1 MVAVELED
9 VSKSFAGI
17 HALKDI
23 TFSVESGQICSI
35 VGENGAGKSTLM
47 RVIAGAHAPDTGT
60 VKIGGKQM
68 TEFTPSHAQAF
79 GVGIVYQELSLIPE
93 MSVYEN
99 IYLGHPIVR
108 GILYDH
114 KAMAERCRTAL
125 CEVGL
130 GNVSPHSMIKD
141 LSVAQ
146 QQLVEIARVLV
157 AEANILIMDEPTSSL
172 SEEDS
177 RRLLKLLTALKNKGK
192 TVLYIS
198 HRLNEVQQISDTIV
212 VLRDGK
218 FIGHNHAGALR
229 HREIIEMMVGK
240 AVDKVEHT
248 KKDTARLPAI
258 LSVENLCVQPKIKN
272 ASFELKKGE
281 VLGFAGLVGAGRS
294 ELMRGV
300 FGATKPTGGSLVL
313 NGKKMRRVSPAVML
327 GNETSLCLVPENRKE
342 EGLIF
347 GKSVGENIAIT
358 YRNFNYKGGLIK
370 KGLEDDI
377 IREYSGKLQIKCSSV
392 GQCVEDL
399 SGGNQQKVVLA
410 KMLST
415 KPDILILDEPTR
427 GIDVGAKAEI
437 HRIISQLSSEG
448 VSIILVSSELSELA
462 LLCDRVL
469 VMADGKIVA
478 EMDRE
483 ITESAMLK
491 KAIPC

>member
-1 MVAVELED
+1 MVALELKD

-23 TFSVESGQICSI
+23 TFSVEAGQICSI

-60 VKIGGKQM
+60 VKICGKQM
-68 TEFTPSHAQAF
+68 TEFTPSYAQAS

-99 IYLGHPIVR
+99 IYLGHPILR

-114 KAMAERCRTAL
+114 KAMAEKCREAL
-125 CEVGL
+125 GEVGL
-130 GNVSPHSMIKD
+130 GNISPHSMIKD

-157 AEANILIMDEPTSSL
+157 AEASILIMDEPTSSL
-172 SEEDS
+172 SEQDS
-177 RRLLKLLTALKNKGK
+177 SRLLRLLTELKDKGK
-192 TVLYIS
+192 TILYIS

-212 VLRDGK
+212 VLRDGN
-218 FIGHNHAGALR
+218 FIEHNLAKNLK

-240 AVDKVEHT
+240 AVDRVDHM
-248 KKDTARLPAI
+248 KKDTTGLPAI
-258 LSVENLCVQPKIKN
+258 LSVQNLCVKPRIKN

-300 FGATKPTGGSLVL
+300 FGVDKPTGGSLVL
-313 NGKKMRRVSPAVML
+313 NGKKIRHITPAAML
-327 GNETSLCLVPENRKE
+327 KNETRLCLVPENRKE

-370 KGLEDDI
+370 KGLEDDVV
-377 IREYSGKLQIKCSSV
+377 REYSGKLQIKCSSTD
-392 GQCVEDL
+392 QCVEDL

-437 HRIISQLSSEG
+437 HKIISQLSKEG

-469 VMADGKIVA
+469 VMSDGKIVA

-491 KAIPC
+491 EAIPC

>member
-1 MVAVELED
+1 MVALELED

-240 AVDKVEHT
+240 KV
-248 KKDTARLPAI
+248 
-258 LSVENLCVQPKIKN
+258 
-272 ASFELKKGE
+272 
-281 VLGFAGLVGAGRS
+281 
-294 ELMRGV
+294 
-300 FGATKPTGGSLVL
+300 
-313 NGKKMRRVSPAVML
+313 
-327 GNETSLCLVPENRKE
+327 
-342 EGLIF
+342 
-347 GKSVGENIAIT
+347 
-358 YRNFNYKGGLIK
+358 
-370 KGLEDDI
+370 
-377 IREYSGKLQIKCSSV
+377 
-392 GQCVEDL
+392 DL
-399 SGGNQQKVVLA
+399 SIEK
-410 KMLST
+410 KKFSDK
-415 KPDILILDEPTR
+415 KPLLQLDEICYSRTCKPVLCCQTCYTDFFDFAMVR
-427 GIDVGAKAEI
+427 K
-437 HRIISQLSSEG
+437 
-448 VSIILVSSELSELA
+448 LV
-462 LLCDRVL
+462 
-469 VMADGKIVA
+469 
-478 EMDRE
+478 
-483 ITESAMLK
+483 
-491 KAIPC
+491 